1 MNANYNKYPYPFNL
15 LKELDNVDYLHIS
28 DVDLMRIT
36 RGYGYLFRE
45 LFTYVLNT
53 FLTSGTIKMIE
64 LYYEEHNSIS
74 SIAQRYHT
82 IDSEIEKKLT
92 DTKRAITNNSS
103 FLRLIECSTITGF
116 IAKEI
121 SEKSFTEP
129 RLVKEMEYKRGKKEG
144 FDEGYKKGRSD
155 LIEEINNADIKF
167 TSDTQKNEDI
177 YKLKYSEE
185 EMKVLR
191 TPIEELG
198 LSSRAAN
205 CISRS
210 HSCINLYELACI
222 KPEDL
227 IRTRN
232 LGQISY
238 QEIVKMLKSKGLN
251 TVEYEKYIIAPKM
264 K

>member
-1 MNANYNKYPYPFNL
+1 MNTNYNKYPYPFNL
-15 LKELDNVDYLHIS
+15 LKDLDNIDYLHIS
-28 DVDLMRIT
+28 NVDMIRLT

-74 SIAQRYHT
+74 SIAQRYHK
-82 IDSEIEKKLT
+82 IDSEIEKMII
-92 DTKRAITNNSS
+92 DTKRAITNNPS
-103 FLRLIECSTITGF
+103 FLRLIECSTVTGF

-129 RLVKEMEYKRGKKEG
+129 HLAKDLEYRRGKKDG
-144 FDEGYKKGRSD
+144 FNEGYEKGHND
-155 LIEEINNADIKF
+155 LIEEINSSGINFIPDA
-167 TSDTQKNEDI
+167 QKNKNEN
-177 YKLKYSEE
+177 KLRYTKEQMEILS
-185 EMKVLR
+185 

-205 CISRS
+205 CVLRS
-210 HSCINLYELACI
+210 HLCSNLYELACI

-227 IRTRN
+227 IKTRN
-232 LGQISY
+232 MGQISY
-238 QEIVKMLKSKGLN
+238 QEIVYMLKSKGID
-251 TVEYEKYIIAPKM
+251 TSEYEKYIVTPKM

>member
-15 LKELDNVDYLHIS
+15 LKDLDNIDYLHIS
-28 DVDLMRIT
+28 DVDLIRLT

-74 SIAQRYHT
+74 SIAQRYHK
-82 IDSEIEKKLT
+82 IDSDVEKMIN

-103 FLRLIECSTITGF
+103 FLRLIECSTVTGF

-129 RLVKEMEYKRGKKEG
+129 HLVKDLEYRRGKNEG
-144 FDEGYKKGRSD
+144 FDEGYKKGRND
-155 LIEEINNADIKF
+155 LIEEINSSSIEFMSNEQRNKDINKIRF
-167 TSDTQKNEDI
+167 TDEQREI
-177 YKLKYSEE
+177 
-185 EMKVLR
+185 LR

-205 CISRS
+205 CILRS
-210 HSCINLYELACI
+210 HQCNNLYELACI
-222 KPEDL
+222 EPEDL

-232 LGQISY
+232 MGQISF
-238 QEIVKMLKSKGLN
+238 QEIVNMLESKGID
-251 TVEYEKYIIAPKM
+251 TTKYEKYIIAPKM